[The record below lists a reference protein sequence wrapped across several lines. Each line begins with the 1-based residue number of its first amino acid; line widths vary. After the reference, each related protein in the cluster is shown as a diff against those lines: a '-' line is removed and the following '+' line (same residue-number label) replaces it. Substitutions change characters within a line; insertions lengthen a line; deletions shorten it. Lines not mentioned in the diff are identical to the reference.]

1 MNNSNEPKTYSSTR
15 GKYALQ
21 GLLVGQK
28 GAVTCIAVHPL
39 GIFAACGGM
48 RIWHLP
54 TGKSLLTPTNT
65 ADRGIT
71 TAIVWLTKPD
81 DDNDGLAYGTEHGSF
96 ASGSGTRMNTHSG
109 QLAVVHRAEA
119 VHRFVIDGGMSP
131 RTISS
136 ITIRDH
142 WPQAVAFGQVGV
154 RGPELWTFGR
164 EDGVIYILN
173 DEGKILKAK
182 TTGAV
187 IGHAVLSAKDD
198 AIILDNVSQ
207 GIALYKLSGTER
219 IRTFQVPHNERRSR
233 NVAFHDGTSTIVIG
247 SDHGR
252 VYEFDRRTGQ
262 ISDIIDIRVRERVQS
277 IAVWVKVA
285 TPLNRPASR
294 KTFEDG
300 QHTDPK
306 TSA

>member
-39 GIFAACGGM
+39 GIFAACGGT

-81 DDNDGLAYGTEHGSF
+81 DDDDGLAYGTEHGFLWIWKRNKNEHTFNEIYCNRLTGGKDGQEIS
-96 ASGSGTRMNTHSG
+96 AMAYDNSSG

-187 IGHAVLSAKDD
+187 IGHAVLSTKDD
-198 AIILDNVSQ
+198 AIILDDVSQ

-219 IRTFQVPHNERRSR
+219 IRTFQ
-233 NVAFHDGTSTIVIG
+233 
-247 SDHGR
+247 
-252 VYEFDRRTGQ
+252 
-262 ISDIIDIRVRERVQS
+262 
-277 IAVWVKVA
+277 
-285 TPLNRPASR
+285 
-294 KTFEDG
+294 
-300 QHTDPK
+300 
-306 TSA
+306 